1 MQSDRHSKPSFSL
14 GEMSELLSP
23 AGKGDCLPLAAGGGG
38 QMENVRVYPEAP
50 KCFAAAL
57 STCDTDL

>member
-1 MQSDRHSKPSFSL
+1 
-14 GEMSELLSP
+14 MSELLSSV
-23 AGKGDCLPLAAGGGG
+23 GKGDRLPLAAGRGG
-38 QMENVRVYPEAP
+38 QMENAQAYPEAP